1 VLQGILDA
9 DRSGSGWRHVLPALV
24 GLGAVS
30 VATTVAGAIVQG
42 EDQMLSELVELARRR
57 GSST

>member
-1 VLQGILDA
+1 
-9 DRSGSGWRHVLPALV
+9 VLPALV